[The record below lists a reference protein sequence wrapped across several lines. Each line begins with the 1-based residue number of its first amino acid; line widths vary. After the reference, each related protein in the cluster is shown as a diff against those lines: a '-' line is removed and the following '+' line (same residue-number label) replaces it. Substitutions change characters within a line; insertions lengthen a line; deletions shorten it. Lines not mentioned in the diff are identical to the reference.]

1 MIEFTSGVIVTL
13 VFVGVLYDI
22 LCKRKGDEKDKSV

>member
-13 VFVGVLYDI
+13 VFVGDV
-22 LCKRKGDEKDKSV
+22 KRKEDEKDKSV